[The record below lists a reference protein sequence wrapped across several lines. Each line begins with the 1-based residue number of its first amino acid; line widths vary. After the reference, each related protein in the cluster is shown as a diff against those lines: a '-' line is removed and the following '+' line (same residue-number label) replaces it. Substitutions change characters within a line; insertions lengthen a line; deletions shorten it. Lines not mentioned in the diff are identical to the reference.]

1 MRFGRPAVARHLHA
15 QFAAVQN
22 VAVQRVHGVFAVALV
37 VEAHEGKTAGL
48 ARVGV
53 PRYVDVA
60 NVTVLLEDALEVFR
74 SSAISEVVHFERRH
88 ALDSRRGP
96 TVTHRGVISKPLS
109 GCQS

>member
-15 QFAAVQN
+15 QFAAVQK

-37 VEAHEGKTAGL
+37 VEAHEGETSGL

-60 NVTVLLEDALEVFR
+60 NVTVLLEDTLQVLR

-88 ALDSRRGP
+88 PVDGRRGP
-96 TVTHRGVISKPLS
+96 TVTHRGVILEPLS
-109 GCQS
+109 GCRR